1 MQTSDTY
8 PHRHAGAQNAQIW
21 MAIIMIGIEPT
32 SAHKAG
38 RARQAHELPP
48 RSVTA
53 TAAQFCAV

>member
-32 SAHKAG
+32 SAHNG
-38 RARQAHELPP
+38 GS
-48 RSVTA
+48 RSSWSR
-53 TAAQFCAV
+53 CA